1 MNYSFNE
8 ARPAL
13 EVFHT
18 GDSVRAYD
26 FLGAHL
32 VNRNDKNGVVFRVW
46 APTARSVS
54 VAGDFNNWNNE
65 ANYMY
70 NIGYGVWEVFVEGV
84 KEFCTYSVT
93 LMRWLSRSARMAC
106 EMACTACFDAQYTA
120 PFS

>member
-70 NIGYGVWEVFVEGV
+70 
-84 KEFCTYSVT
+84 TSVT
-93 LMRWLSRSARMAC
+93 VCGKCLSRV
-106 EMACTACFDAQYTA
+106 
-120 PFS
+120 

>member
-32 VNRNDKNGVVFRVW
+32 VNRNDKNGV
-46 APTARSVS
+46 
-54 VAGDFNNWNNE
+54 G
-65 ANYMY
+65 ANR
-70 NIGYGVWEVFVEGV
+70 
-84 KEFCTYSVT
+84 KERFGC
-93 LMRWLSRSARMAC
+93 RR
-106 EMACTACFDAQYTA
+106 F
-120 PFS
+120 

>member
-32 VNRNDKNGVVFRVW
+32 VNRNRQKRSGVPCV
-46 APTARSVS
+46 
-54 VAGDFNNWNNE
+54 G
-65 ANYMY
+65 ANR
-70 NIGYGVWEVFVEGV
+70 
-84 KEFCTYSVT
+84 KERFGC
-93 LMRWLSRSARMAC
+93 RR
-106 EMACTACFDAQYTA
+106 F
-120 PFS
+120 

>member
-32 VNRNDKNGVVFRVW
+32 VNRNDKNGVV
-46 APTARSVS
+46 SVC
-54 VAGDFNNWNNE
+54 GRNR
-65 ANYMY
+65 
-70 NIGYGVWEVFVEGV
+70 
-84 KEFCTYSVT
+84 KERFGC
-93 LMRWLSRSARMAC
+93 RR
-106 EMACTACFDAQYTA
+106 F
-120 PFS
+120 

>member
-46 APTARSVS
+46 APTARSV
-54 VAGDFNNWNNE
+54 
-65 ANYMY
+65 
-70 NIGYGVWEVFVEGV
+70 
-84 KEFCTYSVT
+84 
-93 LMRWLSRSARMAC
+93 
-106 EMACTACFDAQYTA
+106 
-120 PFS
+120 

>member
-46 APTARSVS
+46 APTAAFRLQ
-54 VAGDFNNWNNE
+54 AILI
-65 ANYMY
+65 
-70 NIGYGVWEVFVEGV
+70 IGTTRQTI
-84 KEFCTYSVT
+84 CITSVT
-93 LMRWLSRSARMAC
+93 VCGKCLSRV
-106 EMACTACFDAQYTA
+106 
-120 PFS
+120 

>member
-32 VNRNDKNGVVFRVW
+32 VNRNDKNG
-46 APTARSVS
+46 AP
-54 VAGDFNNWNNE
+54 
-65 ANYMY
+65 Y
-70 NIGYGVWEVFVEGV
+70 
-84 KEFCTYSVT
+84 
-93 LMRWLSRSARMAC
+93 
-106 EMACTACFDAQYTA
+106 FDYTT
-120 PFS
+120 

>member
-65 ANYMY
+65 ATICM
-70 NIGYGVWEVFVEGV
+70 
-84 KEFCTYSVT
+84 TSVT
-93 LMRWLSRSARMAC
+93 VCGKCLSRV
-106 EMACTACFDAQYTA
+106 
-120 PFS
+120 

>member
-32 VNRNDKNGVVFRVW
+32 VNRNDKNGVVFRV
-46 APTARSVS
+46 
-54 VAGDFNNWNNE
+54 
-65 ANYMY
+65 
-70 NIGYGVWEVFVEGV
+70 
-84 KEFCTYSVT
+84 
-93 LMRWLSRSARMAC
+93 
-106 EMACTACFDAQYTA
+106 
-120 PFS
+120 

>member
-32 VNRNDKNGVVFRVW
+32 VNRNDKNGVI
-46 APTARSVS
+46 
-54 VAGDFNNWNNE
+54 
-65 ANYMY
+65 
-70 NIGYGVWEVFVEGV
+70 IGTTRQTI
-84 KEFCTYSVT
+84 CITSVT
-93 LMRWLSRSARMAC
+93 VCGKCLSRV
-106 EMACTACFDAQYTA
+106 
-120 PFS
+120 

>member
-32 VNRNDKNGVVFRVW
+32 VYRNDKNGVVFRVW

-84 KEFCTYSVT
+84 NCLLYTS
-93 LMRWLSRSARMAC
+93 
-106 EMACTACFDAQYTA
+106 DAA
-120 PFS
+120 DD

>member
-32 VNRNDKNGVVFRVW
+32 ANR
-46 APTARSVS
+46 
-54 VAGDFNNWNNE
+54 
-65 ANYMY
+65 
-70 NIGYGVWEVFVEGV
+70 
-84 KEFCTYSVT
+84 KERFGC
-93 LMRWLSRSARMAC
+93 RR
-106 EMACTACFDAQYTA
+106 F
-120 PFS
+120 

>member
-46 APTARSVS
+46 AQPQGAFRLQ
-54 VAGDFNNWNNE
+54 AILI
-65 ANYMY
+65 
-70 NIGYGVWEVFVEGV
+70 IGTTRQTI
-84 KEFCTYSVT
+84 CITSVT
-93 LMRWLSRSARMAC
+93 VCGKCLSRV
-106 EMACTACFDAQYTA
+106 
-120 PFS
+120 

>member
-70 NIGYGVWEVFVEGV
+70 NIGYGVWEVFVECV
-84 KEFCTYSVT
+84 KEFCTY
-93 LMRWLSRSARMAC
+93 
-106 EMACTACFDAQYTA
+106 
-120 PFS
+120 